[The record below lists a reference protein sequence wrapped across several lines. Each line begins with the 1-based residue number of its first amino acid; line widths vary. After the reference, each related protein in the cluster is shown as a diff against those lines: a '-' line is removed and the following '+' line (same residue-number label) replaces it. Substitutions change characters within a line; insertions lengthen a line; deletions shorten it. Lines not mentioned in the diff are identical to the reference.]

1 MTNEKQ
7 NEVSENKEIPHEINS
22 VSDLSQILQTLGEPK
37 EGHTRFF
44 RGHGDEG
51 WQMLPSI
58 YRETYLIENEDK
70 IIKDAL
76 TYCPDDFAPS
86 DTLFEK
92 LVKLQHYGY
101 STRLL
106 DLTTNALVALYFALG
121 DKKDGEIII
130 LDIPNEQ
137 VKYWD
142 SDTVAILSA
151 ISLQTTNF
159 SILDFIKNKEYLQD
173 EAIKNYM
180 IQRINNAIKINSTES
195 NLERSKHFH
204 DSIKFINE
212 KGVYIKNYIL
222 DIFNREPYAISLL
235 HDIQTDKP
243 SFRPVINSDDLQRVL
258 CVRAKLNNARISRQ
272 QGCFLL
278 FGINDDK
285 LKPAVIP
292 DEWQRFASNSQKI
305 LVKAENKAA
314 IMQELKSFGI
324 SKRTLFPELEA
335 QATEIMNL
343 YKPKKNQM
351 TPRHPQPLRHHQ
363 PCPAL
368 GHGHCHRLHVPP
380 RRCLAPHR
388 SGASPH
394 SRAQSPRHPA
404 PHTRLR
410 PHLVGSRRRAAPARH
425 QPYRPP
431 GASRAL
437 PPHARRA
444 DHRPH
449 PRCRHWP

>member
-58 YRETYLIENEDK
+58 YRETSLIENEDK

-76 TYCPDDFAPS
+76 TYCPDDFLPS

-106 DLTTNALVALYFALG
+106 DLTANALVALYFAAWNEQHQ
-121 DKKDGEIII
+121 DKDGELII
-130 LDIPNEQ
+130 LDIPNEEI
-137 VKYWD
+137 KYGD

-151 ISLQTTNF
+151 ISLQDKIT
-159 SILDFIKNKEYLQD
+159 SIQKCITVANQARNVEEKVFEKKYIYFMETANNKEMEDIERFREELDFK
-173 EAIKNYM
+173 
-180 IQRINNAIKINSTES
+180 
-195 NLERSKHFH
+195 NLEEYKDRLKKQEGKEAFLE
-204 DSIKFINE
+204 F
-212 KGVYIKNYIL
+212 
-222 DIFNREPYAISLL
+222 FNKQPEIISLL

-243 SFRPVINSDDLQRVL
+243 SFRPVIDYKDLQRVL

-285 LKPAVIP
+285 LKPAAIP
-292 DEWQRFASNSQKI
+292 NEWQRLASNRQKV
-305 LVKAENKAA
+305 LVKADRKDA
-314 IMQELKSFGI
+314 IKKELESFGI

-335 QATEIMNL
+335 QATEIMNH
-343 YKPKKNQM
+343 YKPQKNK
-351 TPRHPQPLRHHQ
+351 
-363 PCPAL
+363 
-368 GHGHCHRLHVPP
+368 
-380 RRCLAPHR
+380 
-388 SGASPH
+388 
-394 SRAQSPRHPA
+394 
-404 PHTRLR
+404 
-410 PHLVGSRRRAAPARH
+410 
-425 QPYRPP
+425 
-431 GASRAL
+431 
-437 PPHARRA
+437 
-444 DHRPH
+444 
-449 PRCRHWP
+449 

>member
-1 MTNEKQ
+1 METT
-7 NEVSENKEIPHEINS
+7 EINS
-22 VSDLSQILQTLGEPK
+22 ISDLSQILQTLGEPK
-37 EGHTRFF
+37 KGHTRFF

-51 WQMLPSI
+51 WQMRPSI
-58 YRETYLIENEDK
+58 YREDYLIENEDK

-76 TYCPDDFAPS
+76 TYCPDDFLPS

-121 DKKDGEIII
+121 DKKHYKKDGEIII

-180 IQRINNAIKINSTES
+180 LQRINNAIKINSAES
-195 NLERSKHFH
+195 NLERSKHFR
-204 DSIKFINE
+204 DSIKFIKE

-222 DIFNREPYAISLL
+222 DIFNREPYTISLL

-243 SFRPVINSDDLQRVL
+243 SFRPVINPDDLQRVL
-258 CVRAKLNNARISRQ
+258 CVRAKLNNQRISRQ

-278 FGINDDK
+278 FGIKDNK
-285 LKPAVIP
+285 TEAAAIPTEWHPSALK
-292 DEWQRFASNSQKI
+292 NQKI
-305 LVKAENKAA
+305 LVKADSKST
-314 IMQELKSFGI
+314 IRQELESFGI

-335 QATEIMNL
+335 QAKEIMDY
-343 YKPKKNQM
+343 YKGQK
-351 TPRHPQPLRHHQ
+351 
-363 PCPAL
+363 
-368 GHGHCHRLHVPP
+368 
-380 RRCLAPHR
+380 
-388 SGASPH
+388 
-394 SRAQSPRHPA
+394 
-404 PHTRLR
+404 
-410 PHLVGSRRRAAPARH
+410 
-425 QPYRPP
+425 
-431 GASRAL
+431 
-437 PPHARRA
+437 
-444 DHRPH
+444 
-449 PRCRHWP
+449 

>member
-58 YRETYLIENEDK
+58 YRETSLIENEDK

-76 TYCPDDFAPS
+76 TYCPDDFLPS

-106 DLTTNALVALYFALG
+106 DLTTNALVALYFSAWNEQHY
-121 DKKDGEIII
+121 DKDGELIL
-130 LDIPNEQ
+130 LDIPDEQ
-137 VKYWD
+137 IKYGD
-142 SDTVAILSA
+142 SDTISILSA
-151 ISLQTTNF
+151 ISLQSYSFNY
-159 SILDFIKNKEYLQD
+159 SQLQEKSEKNAEGSVSRKTL
-173 EAIKNYM
+173 
-180 IQRINNAIKINSTES
+180 
-195 NLERSKHFH
+195 L
-204 DSIKFINE
+204 SIKKLSDLGDLHKTLLENEPEVGTLLSHYMNGMEVHYKDEFIS
-212 KGVYIKNYIL
+212 
-222 DIFNREPYAISLL
+222 IFNAEKEIISLL
-235 HDIQTDKP
+235 HTIRTDKP
-243 SFRPVINSDDLQRVL
+243 HFRPVINPSDFNRVL

-278 FGINDDK
+278 FGIKDNK
-285 LKPAVIP
+285 TEAAAIP

-314 IMQELKSFGI
+314 IMEELQSFGI

-335 QATEIMNL
+335 QATEIMNH
-343 YKPKKNQM
+343 YKPQKTK
-351 TPRHPQPLRHHQ
+351 
-363 PCPAL
+363 
-368 GHGHCHRLHVPP
+368 
-380 RRCLAPHR
+380 
-388 SGASPH
+388 
-394 SRAQSPRHPA
+394 
-404 PHTRLR
+404 
-410 PHLVGSRRRAAPARH
+410 
-425 QPYRPP
+425 
-431 GASRAL
+431 
-437 PPHARRA
+437 
-444 DHRPH
+444 
-449 PRCRHWP
+449 